1 MTGAKSGAKVALP
14 PFPVRVCTSRKRE
27 DKDMHLFL
35 DVVLPHRKTSSVSRS
50 WVEGLVKTARDEAMS
65 LLDLVPKEQRPRSC
79 AVITV
84 VCVLIAV
91 GIGVGLYFA
100 VFSGRGA
107 DTGAKGEAA
116 STVGS

>member
-1 MTGAKSGAKVALP
+1 
-14 PFPVRVCTSRKRE
+14 
-27 DKDMHLFL
+27 MHLFL

-79 AVITV
+79 AFITC

-91 GIGVGLYFA
+91 AIGVGLYFA
-100 VFSGRGA
+100 VPWRGA

>member
-1 MTGAKSGAKVALP
+1 MMTGAKSGANVALP
-14 PFPVRVCTSRKRE
+14 RQGVTSRKCE
-27 DKDMHLFL
+27 VILLFL
-35 DVVLPHRKTSSVSRS
+35 E
-50 WVEGLVKTARDEAMS
+50 EGMS
-65 LLDLVPKEQRPRSC
+65 LLDLAPKEQRPRLC
-79 AVITV
+79 AVITA

>member
-1 MTGAKSGAKVALP
+1 M
-14 PFPVRVCTSRKRE
+14 
-27 DKDMHLFL
+27 
-35 DVVLPHRKTSSVSRS
+35 
-50 WVEGLVKTARDEAMS
+50 KTARDEAMS

-79 AVITV
+79 AFITC

-100 VFSGRGA
+100 VPWGGA
-107 DTGAKGEAA
+107 DDTGAKGEAA